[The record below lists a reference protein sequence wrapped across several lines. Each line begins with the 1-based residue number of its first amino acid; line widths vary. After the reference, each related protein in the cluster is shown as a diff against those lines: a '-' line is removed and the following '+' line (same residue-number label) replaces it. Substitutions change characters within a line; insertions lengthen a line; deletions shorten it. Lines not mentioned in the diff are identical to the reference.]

1 MKINKQFLF
10 QKYAIALCYNTKNN
24 FKEYKMG
31 VLKLEDLP
39 YYTYDDY
46 KNWEGNDWELI
57 NGQAYC
63 MSPAPMIKHQNIS
76 SKISWELQNLFINCD
91 KCQVLMPVDWK
102 ISEDTIVQP
111 DNSVICHEPQNE
123 AYITKA
129 PKIIFEILSKSTAK
143 KDKGLKFNLYE
154 REGVA
159 YYIIVDP
166 KEEIAKIYELK
177 DGRYIKVCDA
187 SDEKVTFDIKECSST
202 MSFDFAKIWS

>member
-1 MKINKQFLF
+1 
-10 QKYAIALCYNTKNN
+10 
-24 FKEYKMG
+24 MG
-31 VLKLEDLP
+31 ALKLEDLP

-57 NGQAYC
+57 YGQAYC

-76 SKISWELQNLFINCD
+76 SKIARYLDEAIGDCK
-91 KCQVLMPVDWK
+91 KCQAVLPVDWK
-102 ISEDTIVQP
+102 ISEDTVVQP

-166 KEEIAKIYELK
+166 NDNVAKVYELK

-187 SDEKVTFDIKECSST
+187 TDEVVEFNIKECNKT
-202 MSFDFAKIWS
+202 ISFDFAKIFS

>member
-1 MKINKQFLF
+1 
-10 QKYAIALCYNTKNN
+10 
-24 FKEYKMG
+24 MG
-31 VLKLEDLP
+31 ALKLEDLP

-57 NGQAYC
+57 YGQAYC
-63 MSPAPMIKHQNIS
+63 MSPAPMLKHQNITN
-76 SKISWELQNLFINCD
+76 KIGWVLQNMFANCNRC
-91 KCQVLMPVDWK
+91 KVYMPIDWK
-102 ISEDTIVQP
+102 IAEDTIVQP

-143 KDKGLKFNLYE
+143 KDKGLKYDLYE
-154 REGVA
+154 QEGVG

-166 KEEIAKIYELK
+166 EEEIAKVYELK

-187 SDEKVTFDIKECSST
+187 SDEVVEFKVKECDEK
-202 MSFDFAKIWS
+202 MEFDFAKIW